1 MITATDIG
9 KLIQNPISVSNYNP
23 KELEE
28 IRNKYPYCATLH
40 LLYLKSISL
49 TNDLQF
55 EDHLRFSA
63 AHIIDREQM
72 YYLIHSGEK
81 EPVKTEVF
89 STGAEAV
96 STKPENSETIS
107 KQAADAISENEP
119 VVESD
124 KAVTENVPYE
134 IQEETK
140 SAVSE
145 AEKEI
150 ADEISSTKQ
159 LLESAPD
166 LVDLAYESDLADES
180 KITSDHSE
188 SGIQDNE
195 TKPAEQEEF
204 EADVI
209 ESVEPV
215 IVAEKPVDLSNLS
228 FVEWLKYK
236 QGKTFTAI
244 SSEEKVEGPQEQ
256 TESVTPQKN
265 DTKVDEIKKAK
276 KSGLSRFDVDA
287 LLNKFIKEEPS
298 ISRPQADFYNPVKNA
313 RQSVEESPDLVTETL
328 AKIYVL
334 QKNYTKAIQAYEQLS
349 LVYPEKKT
357 FFASQIKKIKEE
369 QHKQSKQ

>member
-1 MITATDIG
+1 MIRATDIG
-9 KLIQNPISVSNYNP
+9 KLIQNPNAVLNHNS
-23 KELEE
+23 KDLEE

-81 EPVKTEVF
+81 ETVIPENTSANVQVAAEKQEKTEALVLETEPVI
-89 STGAEAV
+89 SEALMQ
-96 STKPENSETIS
+96 TDATETIS
-107 KQAADAISENEP
+107 DDLSKPIQAEKKPELSHF
-119 VVESD
+119 
-124 KAVTENVPYE
+124 
-134 IQEETK
+134 EETN
-140 SAVSE
+140 SE
-145 AEKEI
+145 
-150 ADEISSTKQ
+150 EISSTKE

-166 LVDLAYESDLADES
+166 LVDIAYESDLADES
-180 KITSDHSE
+180 SEEVAKIELHHEIPEIAKSETIEAKSEVKEISDPIISE
-188 SGIQDNE
+188 
-195 TKPAEQEEF
+195 A
-204 EADVI
+204 
-209 ESVEPV
+209 
-215 IVAEKPVDLSNLS
+215 PVDLANLS

-236 QGKTFTAI
+236 QNKTTAPKV
-244 SSEEKVEGPQEQ
+244 EVYAEKVEQQNETISDKP
-256 TESVTPQKN
+256 
-265 DTKVDEIKKAK
+265 DTKADEIKKAK

-313 RQSVEESPDLVTETL
+313 KQSVEESPDLVTETL

-334 QKNYTKAIQAYEQLS
+334 QKNYTKALQAYEQLS

-357 FFASQIKKIKEE
+357 FFATQIKKIKEE
-369 QHKQSKQ
+369 QLKQSKQ

>member
-9 KLIQNPISVSNYNP
+9 ALIQNPNSVLNYSS
-23 KELEE
+23 KDLEE

-81 EPVKTEVF
+81 ETVKSEV
-89 STGAEAV
+89 TGDKLERVVETSEKAAIAITDEAQNV
-96 STKPENSETIS
+96 VVEIPLIEKSTKPLSEDIS
-107 KQAADAISENEP
+107 QKIE
-119 VVESD
+119 
-124 KAVTENVPYE
+124 TEN
-134 IQEETK
+134 K
-140 SAVSE
+140 SEFTQSE
-145 AEKEI
+145 KTNTA
-150 ADEISSTKQ
+150 EISSTKE

-166 LVDLAYESDLADES
+166 LVDMAYESDLAAES
-180 KITSDHSE
+180 KIEIAKVDAHIEIPEVGLTEIHEIKSE
-188 SGIQDNE
+188 VKESADPILS
-195 TKPAEQEEF
+195 
-204 EADVI
+204 EA
-209 ESVEPV
+209 
-215 IVAEKPVDLSNLS
+215 PVDLSNLS

-236 QGKTFTAI
+236 QNKTLPTQVN
-244 SSEEKVEGPQEQ
+244 SLPKQVEKPIEQ
-256 TESVTPQKN
+256 TVSNKV
-265 DTKVDEIKKAK
+265 DTKAEEIKKAK

-313 RQSVEESPDLVTETL
+313 KQSVEESPDLVTETL

-334 QKNYTKAIQAYEQLS
+334 QKNYTKALQAYEQLS

-357 FFASQIKKIKEE
+357 FFATQIKKIKEE
-369 QHKQSKQ
+369 QLKQSKQ

>member
-9 KLIQNPISVSNYNP
+9 LLIQNPNAVLNYSS
-23 KELEE
+23 KDLED

-72 YYLIHSGEK
+72 YYLIHSGENDK
-81 EPVKTEVF
+81 VKSEVYEDKPEVILK
-89 STGAEAV
+89 TAEKAEAA
-96 STKPENSETIS
+96 TKEDLPFVAHIPSI
-107 KQAADAISENEP
+107 
-119 VVESD
+119 VESTD
-124 KAVTENVPYE
+124 PKLAESSKLIEPE
-134 IQEETK
+134 K
-140 SAVSE
+140 SAEDSILEKKHSE
-145 AEKEI
+145 
-150 ADEISSTKQ
+150 EISSTKE

-166 LVDLAYESDLADES
+166 LVDMAYESDLAEES
-180 KITSDHSE
+180 AIEAAKIEAQTEIPEITENESIEVKSE
-188 SGIQDNE
+188 
-195 TKPAEQEEF
+195 AEEIAVPILT
-204 EADVI
+204 EAPI
-209 ESVEPV
+209 
-215 IVAEKPVDLSNLS
+215 DLSRLS

-236 QGKTFTAI
+236 QNKTLTTDIDSA
-244 SSEEKVEGPQEQ
+244 SEKGLRPAEEPITDKV
-256 TESVTPQKN
+256 
-265 DTKVDEIKKAK
+265 DTKAEEIKKAK

-313 RQSVEESPDLVTETL
+313 KQSVEESPDLVTETL

-334 QKNYTKAIQAYEQLS
+334 QKNYSKALQAYEQLS

-357 FFASQIKKIKEE
+357 FFATQIKKIKEE
-369 QHKQSKQ
+369 QLKQSKQ

>member
-9 KLIQNPISVSNYNP
+9 ALIQNPNSVLNYSS
-23 KELEE
+23 KDLEE

-81 EPVKTEVF
+81 ETVKSEV
-89 STGAEAV
+89 TGDKLERVVETSEKAAIAITDEAQNV
-96 STKPENSETIS
+96 VVEIPLIEKSTKPLSEDIS
-107 KQAADAISENEP
+107 QKIE
-119 VVESD
+119 
-124 KAVTENVPYE
+124 TEN
-134 IQEETK
+134 K
-140 SAVSE
+140 SEFTQSE
-145 AEKEI
+145 KTNTA
-150 ADEISSTKQ
+150 EISSTKE

-166 LVDLAYESDLADES
+166 LVDMAYESDLAAES
-180 KITSDHSE
+180 KIEIAKVDAHIEIPEVGLTEIHEIKSE
-188 SGIQDNE
+188 VKESADPILSE
-195 TKPAEQEEF
+195 T
-204 EADVI
+204 
-209 ESVEPV
+209 
-215 IVAEKPVDLSNLS
+215 PVDLSNLS

-236 QGKTFTAI
+236 QNKTLPTQVN
-244 SSEEKVEGPQEQ
+244 SLPKQVEKPIEQ
-256 TESVTPQKN
+256 TVSNKV
-265 DTKVDEIKKAK
+265 DTKAEEIKKAK

-313 RQSVEESPDLVTETL
+313 KQSVEESPDLVTETL

-334 QKNYTKAIQAYEQLS
+334 QKNYTKALQAYEQLS

-357 FFASQIKKIKEE
+357 FFATQIKKIKEE
-369 QHKQSKQ
+369 QLKQSKQ

>member
-9 KLIQNPISVSNYNP
+9 TLIQNPNAVLNYGA
-23 KELEE
+23 KDLEE

-72 YYLIHSGEK
+72 YYLIHSGENETYK
-81 EPVKTEVF
+81 SELTEVKAEIVGQSSEKTEAI
-89 STGAEAV
+89 SDEAQNFV
-96 STKPENSETIS
+96 IEPPLQKESTKP
-107 KQAADAISENEP
+107 
-119 VVESD
+119 
-124 KAVTENVPYE
+124 VTEE
-134 IQEETK
+134 IPNHVDPEKK
-140 SAVSE
+140 SESAPVEKTHSE
-145 AEKEI
+145 
-150 ADEISSTKQ
+150 EISTTKE

-166 LVDLAYESDLADES
+166 LVDMAYESDLADES
-180 KITSDHSE
+180 AIDVEKIETQIEIPEIVKPETVEVNSE
-188 SGIQDNE
+188 VKEI
-195 TKPAEQEEF
+195 
-204 EADVI
+204 ADPILTEVPI
-209 ESVEPV
+209 
-215 IVAEKPVDLSNLS
+215 DLSNLS

-236 QGKTFTAI
+236 QNKTLAIQVDRIPEKNEIKIEEPI
-244 SSEEKVEGPQEQ
+244 SSKV
-256 TESVTPQKN
+256 
-265 DTKVDEIKKAK
+265 DTKAEEIKKAK

-313 RQSVEESPDLVTETL
+313 KQSVEESPDLVTETL

-334 QKNYTKAIQAYEQLS
+334 QKNYTKALQAYEQLS

-357 FFASQIKKIKEE
+357 FFATQIKKIKEE
-369 QHKQSKQ
+369 QLKQSKQ

>member
-9 KLIQNPISVSNYNP
+9 TLIQNPNAVLNFSSQD
-23 KELEE
+23 LED

-72 YYLIHSGEK
+72 YYLIHSGEND
-81 EPVKTEVF
+81 PVKSEGLKEKTDAVAVETIEK
-89 STGAEAV
+89 SEAAV
-96 STKPENSETIS
+96 LETQNVIVEPALIVESTKPVIE
-107 KQAADAISENEP
+107 
-119 VVESD
+119 
-124 KAVTENVPYE
+124 
-134 IQEETK
+134 
-140 SAVSE
+140 
-145 AEKEI
+145 
-150 ADEISSTKQ
+150 EISSHIDPEKKTESSVTEKTDSKESSTTKE
-159 LLESAPD
+159 LLDSAPD
-166 LVDLAYESDLADES
+166 LVDMAYEADLADES
-180 KITSDHSE
+180 AIELAK
-188 SGIQDNE
+188 
-195 TKPAEQEEF
+195 
-204 EADVI
+204 I
-209 ESVEPV
+209 ESQHETAE
-215 IVAEKPVDLSNLS
+215 VAKLETIDVKSDVKEIANPINAELPVDLSNLS

-236 QGKTFTAI
+236 QTKALPVEIDSIPEKLEIKTEQPI
-244 SSEEKVEGPQEQ
+244 SSKV
-256 TESVTPQKN
+256 
-265 DTKVDEIKKAK
+265 DTKAEEIKKAK

-313 RQSVEESPDLVTETL
+313 KQSVEESPDLVTETL

-334 QKNYTKAIQAYEQLS
+334 QKNYSKALQAYEQLS

-357 FFASQIKKIKEE
+357 FFATQIKKIKEE